1 MLRTTLPRL
10 ALASALSLVTAWPG
24 PVRAQ
29 DAIAAAQRRADAAEL
44 LRLLNAYRVQRG
56 LHAVPVSPSLTQ
68 VAEAHVADLERNPP
82 AGMCSGHSWSPSR
95 QWKACCYTDDHA
107 KAACM
112 WEKPREITAGAY
124 PGYGY
129 EMWAWRSGRMTLE
142 FALEGWKNSPPHHE
156 MLASLGPW
164 KAQPWLA
171 MGVAVSQH
179 HAVVWFGTDPDPAA
193 GR

>member
-1 MLRTTLPRL
+1 MKCAQATLA
-10 ALASALSLVTAWPG
+10 ALLIPLAWPTA
-24 PVRAQ
+24 AQ
-29 DAIAAAQRRADAAEL
+29 DAVAAVQRRADAAEL
-44 LRLLNAYRVQRG
+44 LRQLNAYRLQRG
-56 LHAVPVSPSLTQ
+56 LHAVPMSPSLTQ

-82 AGMCSGHSWSPSR
+82 AGACSGHSWSPSR

-124 PGYGY
+124 VGYGY

-142 FALEGWKNSPPHHE
+142 FAIEGWKNSPSHHE

-164 KAQPWLA
+164 KQQPWLA

-193 GR
+193 SR